1 MDNDQIEDVE
11 RGADQSFFVA
21 HCCLNSGRTD
31 RNVDQILASDRT
43 DRQTDRQTDTI
54 SILWAFL
61 VFKKT
66 EFGIWIS
73 VMVSKNV
80 FQWWK
85 HGEKK
90 EKRGK

>member
-1 MDNDQIEDVE
+1 MDNDKIEDVE
-11 RGADQSFFVA
+11 RGAEQSFFVA
-21 HCCLNSGRTD
+21 NSGRTD
-31 RNVDQILASDRT
+31 RNVSQILASDRT
-43 DRQTDRQTDTI
+43 DRQTDRQTDAI

-80 FQWWK
+80 FQRWK
-85 HGEKK
+85 HDEKK